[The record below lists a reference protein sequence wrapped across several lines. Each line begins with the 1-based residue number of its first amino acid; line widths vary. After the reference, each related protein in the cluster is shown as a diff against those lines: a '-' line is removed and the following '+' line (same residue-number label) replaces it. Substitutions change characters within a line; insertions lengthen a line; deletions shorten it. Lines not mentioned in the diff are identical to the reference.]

1 MTETSVDFG
10 LLTKVL
16 FGIRSFRAGQLIF
29 QKGDVGFELFV
40 IRQGEVEL
48 RVDGRVLRT
57 LTTGNIFGEMAL
69 VDDSTRSATA
79 IAVSDV
85 QVVPVSEKQFVELI
99 RESPSFALDIMR
111 ILAQRLRDETRRH
124 HLSMDPNN

>member
-16 FGIRSFRAGQLIF
+16 FGTRSFRAGQLIF

-48 RVDGRVLRT
+48 RVDGRVLRK

-85 QVVPVSEKQFVELI
+85 QVVPISEKQFVELI
-99 RESPSFALDIMR
+99 RESPSFALDVMR

-124 HLSMDPNN
+124 HLSMDRNH

>member
-85 QVVPVSEKQFVELI
+85 QVVPISEKQFVELI
-99 RESPSFALDIMR
+99 RESPSFALDVMR

-124 HLSMDPNN
+124 HLSMDRNH

>member
-99 RESPSFALDIMR
+99 RESPSFALDVMR

-124 HLSMDPNN
+124 HLSMDRNH